1 MAGVTFEEVL
11 EMAEQLTAE
20 ERARLVKE
28 LQAKIPR
35 KFTGRVTREM
45 LLAEHERL
53 KAAGAFENV
62 ESLYG
67 KYFNPNV
74 DISAEELD
82 AYLHEIGTEW
92 EKEMDELI
100 GDD

>member
-1 MAGVTFEEVL
+1 MSDVTFEQVL

-20 ERARLVKE
+20 ERARLIE
-28 LQAKIPR
+28 RLQAKIPR
-35 KFTGRVTREM
+35 KFTGQVTREM

-53 KAAGAFENV
+53 VAAGAFENV

-67 KYFNPNV
+67 KFANPEV
-74 DISAEELD
+74 EISEEELN

-92 EKEMDELI
+92 EKEMDEI
-100 GDD
+100 VGDD

>member
-1 MAGVTFEEVL
+1 MSDVTFEQVL

-20 ERARLVKE
+20 ERARLVE
-28 LQAKIPR
+28 WLQAKIPR
-35 KFTGRVTREM
+35 KFTGQVTREM

-67 KYFNPNV
+67 KFANPEV
-74 DISAEELD
+74 DISEEELN

-92 EKEMDELI
+92 EKEMDEI
-100 GDD
+100 VGDD